1 MKRALIVV
9 LAVLLGLA
17 AVVVWRASTA
27 RSHQIRAAWTRD
39 MTADAN
45 LAAAH
50 LSRAVTFRTVSGQ
63 DDGAMPDAEFEG
75 LEQFLDDAYPRVHAS
90 LTKERVA
97 RHSLLYEWRGRDQ
110 TLKPLLLLAHLDVV
124 PVEEGPGATW
134 DEPPFSGRIANGF
147 VWGRGSLDDK
157 VAVIGILEAVEALLE
172 HGYTPRRSVYLA
184 FGEDEER
191 GGQHGATS
199 IARLLASRGVQVE
212 SLLDEGAEIDEGA
225 IPGLAGP
232 PALIAI
238 AEKGQVNVELT
249 VEARGGH
256 SSTPPPQT
264 AVGILSAAI
273 VRLEAE
279 QMKASLSG
287 PTREALE
294 FVGPELA
301 FGPRLVMC
309 NLWLFAPIVE
319 HLLLADPGTAAMIRT
334 TTAVTM
340 VQGGVKVNVLPS
352 RARAVVNF
360 RIRPGDS
367 VAGVLAHVA
376 NAVADPRVHLRAM
389 AEQALAEPLP
399 ASSTASPAFRLLQT
413 TIAQVFPDTIV
424 APMITPGGTDAH
436 HYRALTANIYRF
448 VPIRQGPS
456 DFARWHGRNERLSVK
471 VLGDAVDFYR
481 QYIRNASE

>member
-1 MKRALIVV
+1 MKRAVTVV

-17 AVVVWRASTA
+17 AVVVWRATA
-27 RSHQIRAAWTRD
+27 ATSRQVHVTWARD
-39 MTADAN
+39 MRADADA
-45 LAAAH
+45 AAAH
-50 LSRAVTFRTVSGQ
+50 LSRALTFRTVSSQ
-63 DDGAMPDAEFEG
+63 EADAIPDAEFQG
-75 LEQFLDDAYPRVHAS
+75 LEQFLDDTYPHVHAS

-97 RHSLLYEWRGRDQ
+97 RHSLLYTWRGRDQ

-124 PVEEGPGATW
+124 PVEEGPGAEWT
-134 DEPPFSGRIANGF
+134 EPPFSGAITDGF
-147 VWGRGSLDDK
+147 VWGRGALDDK
-157 VAVIGILEAVEALLE
+157 EAVIGVLEAVESLLA

-191 GGQHGATS
+191 GGQRGATS

-225 IPGLAGP
+225 VPGLSAP

-273 VRLEAE
+273 AHLEAQ
-279 QMKASLSG
+279 QMKAALTG
-287 PTREALE
+287 PARETLE
-294 FVGPELA
+294 FIGPELA
-301 FGPRLVMC
+301 LGPRLVMC
-309 NLWLFAPIVE
+309 NLWLFAPLVE
-319 HLLLADPGTAAMIRT
+319 HLLLSDPGTAAMIRT
-334 TTAVTM
+334 TTAATI

-352 RARAVVNF
+352 HARAVVNF

-367 VAGVLAHVA
+367 VAAVLAHVA
-376 NAVADPRVHLRAM
+376 RAIGDSRVKLRAM
-389 AEQALAEPLP
+389 SEQALAEPLP
-399 ASSTASPAFRLLQT
+399 ASSTSSPAFLLLQK
-413 TIAQVFPDTIV
+413 TIAQVFPDTVV

-436 HYRALTANIYRF
+436 HYRALTTNIYRF

-456 DFARWHGRNERLSVK
+456 DSARWHGRNERLAVK
-471 VLGDAVDFYR
+471 ALGDAVDFYR